1 MDVALDVDAGAM
13 HVDGGLAEVLRRS
26 TDAALAGR
34 VLAVVIETSGSTY
47 ARAGDTALYAAGRR
61 VAGWLTGGC
70 LEDWIA
76 QQACDA
82 GASSQVQY
90 LELDQRGDHALLD
103 PSAPGCRGRQRIAFI
118 PVEHWQGWP
127 DCVQA
132 WRDGVGALSLQV
144 DPRHGVTASC
154 VAHGTARVPGA
165 AAPAWLPAPRTLS
178 LPQPPTLALIGGG
191 PEAPLLL
198 QMAAELGWRTIGV
211 ENRARWMARVD
222 QADIVLPISVDAFFA
237 TPHAVRCAAILA
249 MSHNV
254 ERDVLA
260 LEGAATTAARYVG
273 LLGPRSRRDDVL
285 RLLAAGTHA
294 ALHGR
299 LHAPVGL
306 PFAARGP
313 AAIATSVVAHL
324 LMEFAGERDR
334 DAPCGA
340 DPRRRA

>member
-26 TDAALAGR
+26 TEATLTGR
-34 VLAVVIETSGSTY
+34 VLAVVIETTGSTY
-47 ARAGDTALYAAGRR
+47 ARARDAALYAAGRR

-70 LEDWIA
+70 LEDWLA
-76 QQACDA
+76 QQACDTA
-82 GASSQVQY
+82 TPDHVHW
-90 LELDQRGDHALLD
+90 LELDQRGESTLLD
-103 PSAPGCRGRQRIAFI
+103 PSAPGCRGRQHIAFI
-118 PVEHWQGWP
+118 PLDRWQGWS

-132 WRDGVGALSLQV
+132 WQDGVGALSLQC

-154 VAHGTARVPGA
+154 GAHGTSRVPGA

-191 PEAPLLL
+191 PEAPLVL

-211 ENRARWMARVD
+211 ENRPRWMARVD

-237 TPHAVRCAAILA
+237 TPHSARCAAILA

-273 LLGPRSRRDDVL
+273 LLGPRARRDDVL
-285 RLLAAGTHA
+285 RLLGADTHA

-299 LHAPVGL
+299 LRAPVGL

-340 DPRRRA
+340 DPRRGP